1 MTKYSIPR
9 IFDGGVYGSLC
20 RNKQKRGVKRLILY
34 ICAVIALGLNAFLVW
49 LGGSSLGI
57 IGLITNIVYDIF
69 IFAFA
74 ALKIEERTVRNIF
87 FLVFLGRILSFIFGQ
102 QLWIFGYCFLYLI
115 VGTFIGKILI

>member
-1 MTKYSIPR
+1 MTKYSIPK

-74 ALKIEERTVRNIF
+74 PHDGMTSVGIGCVRIIHWMKF
-87 FLVFLGRILSFIFGQ
+87 
-102 QLWIFGYCFLYLI
+102 
-115 VGTFIGKILI
+115 

>member
-1 MTKYSIPR
+1 MTKYSIPK
-9 IFDGGVYGSLC
+9 IFDGGGYGSLC